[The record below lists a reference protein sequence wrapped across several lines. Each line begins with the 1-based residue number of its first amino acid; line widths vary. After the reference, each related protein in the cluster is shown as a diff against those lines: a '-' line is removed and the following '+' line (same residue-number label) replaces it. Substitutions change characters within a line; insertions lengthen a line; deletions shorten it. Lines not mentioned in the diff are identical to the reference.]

1 MKEQKTDIFDS
12 TNVFV
17 FIIRWWKHLFVVCFL
32 AALAAAIFSS
42 PRFITPKFESTVT
55 MFPTTTAS
63 LSRSVLTSGAA
74 AGKQFLEYGEIEDAE
89 RLLQVLESANIRDR
103 VVERFDLMQHYGIS
117 EDAQYRR
124 TQLIQEYRGNVN
136 IRRTQY
142 GAVEVS
148 VRDKDPLMAA
158 AIANELA
165 ALADTV
171 QNEIRLER
179 AQLAYNVSKE
189 QLAELERQVKVIE
202 DSLQMIMQKGVFD
215 IAGQTKMFA
224 RQMAKDISSGN
235 IDGVEALERSL
246 GNVASHGGAYLYTS
260 TYLWGISG
268 QVVQIQRRYQEA
280 KADLESFV
288 PFKFVLDYAF
298 EAERKVYPVRWLI
311 VFVST
316 FAAGFMGVMILM
328 VYENLLT
335 KGIIKTKTKPIK
347 TSA

>member
-17 FIIRWWKHLFVVCFL
+17 FIIRWWKHLVVVCFL
-32 AALAAAIFSS
+32 AALAAAIFSG

-55 MFPTTTAS
+55 MFPTTTTS
-63 LSRSVLTSGAA
+63 LSRSVLTSGA
-74 AGKQFLEYGEIEDAE
+74 GTGRQFLEYGEIEDAE

-103 VVERFDLMQHYGIS
+103 VVERFDLMAHYGIP

-124 TQLIQEYRGNVN
+124 THLIQEYRGNVN

-148 VRDKDPLMAA
+148 VRDKDPVMAA
-158 AIANELA
+158 DIANELA

-171 QNEIRLER
+171 QNELRFER
-179 AQLAYNVSKE
+179 AQLAYNVAKG
-189 QLAELERQVKVIE
+189 QLEELERQVKEIE
-202 DSLQMIMQKGVFD
+202 DSLQVIMQKGVYD
-215 IAGQTKMFA
+215 IEGQTMMFA

-235 IDGVEALERSL
+235 TDGVEALERSL
-246 GNVASHGGAYLYTS
+246 GNVASYGGAYLYTS

-268 QVVQIQRRYQEA
+268 QVIQIQRRYQEA

-335 KGIIKTKTKPIK
+335 KGIIQTKRKAQKP
-347 TSA
+347 TA